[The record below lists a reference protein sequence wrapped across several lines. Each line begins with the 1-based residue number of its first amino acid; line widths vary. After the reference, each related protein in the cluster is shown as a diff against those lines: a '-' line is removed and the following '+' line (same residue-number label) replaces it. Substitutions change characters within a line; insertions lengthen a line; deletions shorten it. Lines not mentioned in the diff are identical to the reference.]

1 MWLSLDRSAKTPLI
15 RQLYL
20 GLRQQILQGNLAA
33 GTKLPATRALATQ
46 LHVSRNVV
54 LEAYEQLVAEG
65 YLEGR
70 PGAGTYV
77 AAGATWS
84 RFCQS
89 ELVQSELVQSELAL
103 SELALSER
111 VPLPA
116 PSSGVNP
123 DDSVLPID
131 FRSGIP
137 ALDQFPRKRW
147 GQIARQVCLE
157 TTPTSFSYGSPAGQ
171 MELRTVLAA
180 YLQRTRGVVCQPDQ
194 IVITAGAAQA
204 FGLVVKLLA
213 GPGDRVALEDPGPLE
228 VRQIFRA
235 AGVELQPVPVDQR
248 GLQTQYLSCLPSPR
262 FVLVTPSHQFPLG
275 SLLTIQRRIELLD
288 FARISGCL
296 IVEDDYDSEFR
307 FEGTPVGAMQ
317 GLDPERVIYIGTFS
331 KILSPA
337 LRLGYLVLPPAYVQ
351 DCLKLKWLSDLHNSA
366 LDQLTLARFIQSGQF
381 DRHVEQ
387 MRQLYRQR
395 RNALRQA
402 LQDQFGERV
411 TISGDS
417 TGLHLI
423 AGFAG
428 IAFTAPLLQ
437 KLQQVKIYPVSAYAA
452 DPSQFQEQ
460 IILGYGNL
468 TIPEIQA
475 GIAVL
480 AQTLSAAEL

>member
-1 MWLSLDRSAKTPLI
+1 MRSNNCPTALWLTLDRTAKTPLI

-20 GLRQQILQGNLAA
+20 ELRQRILQGKLAA
-33 GTKLPATRALATQ
+33 GEKLPATRTLAAQ
-46 LHVSRNVV
+46 LHISRNVV
-54 LEAYEQLVAEG
+54 LEAYEQLIAEG

-77 AAGATWS
+77 ATGAAWS
-84 RFCQS
+84 VVAQPEPPQPPS
-89 ELVQSELVQSELAL
+89 LA
-103 SELALSER
+103 
-111 VPLPA
+111 PA
-116 PSSGVNP
+116 ADPG
-123 DDSVLPID
+123 ID

-137 ALDQFPRKRW
+137 ALDQFPRKQW
-147 GQIARQVCLE
+147 GQMARQVCLE
-157 TTPTSFSYGSPAGQ
+157 ADPACLGYGSPAGQ
-171 MELRTVLAA
+171 LELRSGLAS

-213 GPGDRVALEDPGPLE
+213 QPGDWVALEDPGPLE

-235 AGVELQPVPVDQR
+235 VGVELQPVPVDQR
-248 GLQTQYLSCLPSPR
+248 GLQIDHLRSSPPPR

-275 SLLTIQRRIELLD
+275 SLLTIQRRIELLA
-288 FARISGCL
+288 FARTTDCL

-337 LRLGYLVLPPAYVQ
+337 LRLGYLVLPPAHVAA
-351 DCLKLKWLSDLHNSA
+351 CLRLKWLSDLHNPI

-381 DRHVEQ
+381 ERHVEQ

-395 RNALRQA
+395 RNALRQV
-402 LQDQFGERV
+402 LQAQFGEKV
-411 TISGDS
+411 SISGDS

-423 AGFAG
+423 ASFTG
-428 IAFTAPLLQ
+428 IDFTASR
-437 KLQQVKIYPVSAYAA
+437 LQQLRGVKIYPVSAYAA
-452 DPSQFQEQ
+452 EPDRFQHQ
-460 IILGYGNL
+460 IILGYGHL
-468 TIPEIQA
+468 SIPEIQT
-475 GIAVL
+475 GIAAL
-480 AQTLSAAEL
+480 AQFLGTRRS